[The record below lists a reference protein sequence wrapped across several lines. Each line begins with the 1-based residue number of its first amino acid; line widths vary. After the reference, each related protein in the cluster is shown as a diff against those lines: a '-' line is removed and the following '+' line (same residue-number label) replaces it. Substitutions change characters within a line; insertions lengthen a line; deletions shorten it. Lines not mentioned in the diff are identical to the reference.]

1 MLRTLLLVGALTVGA
16 LRAQGQAVVAD
27 ARTLLTWHHSSA
39 PVPLLVD
46 LRSDRVVTGTL
57 RVRILQGSTVLA
69 ELVQPDVAVG
79 TAGQTLALV
88 VPPPSGC
95 VPTSRGGN
103 GVTRVAVAFAP
114 DGGPAS
120 PAGEIPIL
128 FHGVGLVDDDADPT
142 RPGRTALSVLT
153 LATKV
158 GREDATLRQAR
169 TLFEREGDSP
179 DRDTERR
186 TFQPRIAVIAD
197 TEFPQEPIAYCAA
210 DLVVLAGECI
220 DQLRPAQ
227 LAALATWVRAGGRLA
242 CVLEGELPGQPFA
255 DVLGRLVAAR
265 EPPFELARWLARP
278 LTERLVRCELGAIAV
293 CATAEELAV
302 PAVRTALFPVV
313 HEVVGSRDPFGA
325 NEVGGGAHAFL
336 AELVANLPRQ
346 KFEVIPVG
354 WLAIVFVVL
363 LVLVGPID
371 GWLLRPRSRRAT
383 WILLPLAV
391 GIATWVIIE
400 LPARRYRGIEQRQR
414 LLLEDVAADGTAL
427 RRWELTLAFPGE
439 SGDIVLEG
447 AGARVRID
455 TTTLDL
461 QEATRRRPIIMGQWG
476 DTPTGPVGY
485 TSIASERGP
494 ASAHQRT
501 TLNVARW
508 TPLVLLRFD
517 LGTPATPG
525 VDWPALARAAAQ
537 SPVPLPGIVVDP
549 LVRACPP
556 GTVVEWLSGT
566 AELPLRGNT
575 WSRPRGTVLTAN
587 RQRLWGRGQGTDQ
600 HEWVLAAAA
609 HAALDAHH
617 CPRGGTLPPFGGE
630 LERWNRPPVPTPSP
644 ERLATIVVA
653 WRDDLGIVVQR
664 HTFTPPR

>member
-1 MLRTLLLVGALTVGA
+1 MLRTLILVVALTAGA

-27 ARTLLTWHHSSA
+27 ARTLLTWHHATA

-57 RVRILQGSTVLA
+57 RVRILQGAIVLS

-95 VPTSRGGN
+95 VPTSNGGN

-128 FHGVGLVDDDADPT
+128 FHGVGLVDDETDPT

-169 TLFEREGDSP
+169 TLFERESDPP
-179 DRDTERR
+179 DRNAEKR
-186 TFQPRIAVIAD
+186 TFQPRIAVIAE
-197 TEFPQEPIAYCAA
+197 TEFPQEAIAYCAA

-220 DQLRPAQ
+220 GQLRPAQ

-242 CVLEGELPGQPFA
+242 CVLDGELPGQPFSDA
-255 DVLGRLVAAR
+255 LGRLVGAR
-265 EPPFELARWLARP
+265 EQPFALARWLARP

-302 PAVRTALFPVV
+302 PAVRHALFPVV
-313 HEVVGSRDPFGA
+313 HEVVGSRDAFGA
-325 NEVGGGAHAFL
+325 NEGGGGAHAFL
-336 AELVANLPRQ
+336 TELVAKLPRQ

-354 WLAIVFVVL
+354 WLAIVFVLL

-461 QEATRRRPIIMGQWG
+461 QQTARRGPINVRRWG
-476 DTPTGPVGY
+476 DVPMGLPVGY

-494 ASAHQRT
+494 ASTHQRT

-537 SPVPLPGIVVDP
+537 SPVPIMGILVGP
-549 LVRACPP
+549 LVRACPADA
-556 GTVVEWLSGT
+556 VVEWASGT
-566 AELPLRGNT
+566 TVAQVRGIDPRLLR
-575 WSRPRGTVLTAN
+575 RGIVRQPS
-587 RQRLWGRGQGTDQ
+587 RQRLWGHGQGSDQ
-600 HEWVLAAAA
+600 HDWVLAAAA
-609 HAALDAHH
+609 HAAFDAHH
-617 CPRGGTLPPFGGE
+617 CPRGGTLPPFGDWSGPDE
-630 LERWNRPPVPTPSP
+630 VPSP
-644 ERLATIVVA
+644 AAEHFATIVVA